1 MTEVASRVKTISH
14 LEVLI
19 KTMEIVL
26 FLKSDVLQLWLTVS
40 NMMYHYHIV
49 NTVIRS
55 LILQLIL
62 INLDGIVFRNPQVF
76 QTVLYTLAEIFLSVL
91 FVNSVSQEINANPVS
106 LFVKIS
112 TSVVTV
118 KPLDVSS
125 AGNHTL

>member
-1 MTEVASRVKTISH
+1 
-14 LEVLI
+14 
-19 KTMEIVL
+19 
-26 FLKSDVLQLWLTVS
+26 
-40 NMMYHYHIV
+40 MMYHYHIV

>member
-1 MTEVASRVKTISH
+1 MEVVSHAKTTSY

-19 KTMEIVL
+19 QVMEIVL
-26 FLKSDVLQLWLTVS
+26 FLKSDVLLQWLTVS
-40 NMMYHYHIV
+40 NMTGHYHIV
-49 NTVIRS
+49 LLVNRS

-76 QTVLYTLAEIFLSVL
+76 QTVLHTLAEIFLNVL
-91 FVNSVSQEINANPVS
+91 FANSVSQEINVNPVS

-112 TSVVTV
+112 TSVVMV